1 MVGSDADPALVGRHV
16 IDAIGYRLAELRVG
30 KTVDADLHWCS
41 LRPPFPAAVAEG
53 ADKLLFLRVDRD
65 DRLAQLLEGPHP
77 AVNAPELRVAVRMP
91 AALNRLAAGLQ
102 AVAEGVQQPVDR
114 ALADRMAFCAESVR
128 EAARAQRRPA
138 ERAFRI
144 SARRRLEM
152 ELQRR
157 HQARVMVG
165 QAFAAA
171 AGTAGPPGR
180 RGYRRR
186 RTMVQLAQAGADRVA
201 GHPRRLDD
209 PGNAAAAER
218 AGFSRRPQAPRAL
231 VQNRFQR
238 CVLGS
243 NRVRHTI
250 HGIRMARQ
258 RQIVKLFWRVSLP
271 VESGRI
277 YGIWRVK
284 RDNFVC
290 HLPIQ

>member
-1 MVGSDADPALVGRHV
+1 MRPVPEGTLSADNARRARTVKSDRILGQVSPESWSSVTGFLVKCRR
-16 IDAIGYRLAELRVG
+16 I
-30 KTVDADLHWCS
+30 LH
-41 LRPPFPAAVAEG
+41 
-53 ADKLLFLRVDRD
+53 
-65 DRLAQLLEGPHP
+65 
-77 AVNAPELRVAVRMP
+77 
-91 AALNRLAAGLQ
+91 
-102 AVAEGVQQPVDR
+102 
-114 ALADRMAFCAESVR
+114 FCAESVR

-171 AGTAGPPGR
+171 A
-180 RGYRRR
+180 
-186 RTMVQLAQAGADRVA
+186 
-201 GHPRRLDD
+201 
-209 PGNAAAAER
+209 AAER

-250 HGIRMARQ
+250 HGIRMAPQ
-258 RQIVKLFWRVSLP
+258 RKIVKLFWRVS
-271 VESGRI
+271 
-277 YGIWRVK
+277 
-284 RDNFVC
+284 
-290 HLPIQ
+290 